1 MLAIRREQIGRE
13 QRLRRRRRES
23 QVMQNLKQE
32 LQSALKTAMKA
43 KDSDRRNA
51 IRLLQSA
58 IKQAEIDG
66 RADLDD
72 DAVREILRKEAKK
85 RRETITELEGAGRS
99 DEAAAERLE
108 LAVTEEFL
116 PRQLTPD
123 ELKPIVQKAIAEVGA
138 TSMKEMGL
146 VMRAVMPE
154 VHGRADGGA
163 VNAMVRELL
172 S

>member
-1 MLAIRREQIGRE
+1 
-13 QRLRRRRRES
+13 
-23 QVMQNLKQE
+23 MQNLKQA
-32 LQSALKTAMKA
+32 LQTALKTAMKA

-66 RADLDD
+66 RAELDD
-72 DAVREILRKEAKK
+72 DAVLDILRQEAKK
-85 RRETITELEGAGRS
+85 RRETIAELEGAGRS
-99 DEAAAERLE
+99 DEAAAERFE
-108 LAVTEEFL
+108 LAVTEAFL
-116 PRQLTPD
+116 PRQLTAD
-123 ELKPIVQKAIAEVGA
+123 ELKPIVQGAISEVGA

-146 VMRAVMPE
+146 VMRAVMPK
-154 VHGRADGGA
+154 VQGLADGRV

>member
-1 MLAIRREQIGRE
+1 MRD
-13 QRLRRRRRES
+13 
-23 QVMQNLKQE
+23 LKRE
-32 LQSALKTAMKA
+32 LQTALKNAMKA

-51 IRLLQSA
+51 LRLLQSA

-66 RADLDD
+66 RAELDD
-72 DAVREILRKEAKK
+72 EAIMDILRKEAKK
-85 RRETITELEGAGRS
+85 RRETIDELEGAGRS
-99 DEAAAERLE
+99 DDAAAERFE

-116 PRQLTPD
+116 PRQMTSD
-123 ELKPIVQKAIAEVGA
+123 ELKPIVQSAISEVGA

-146 VMRAVMPE
+146 VMRAVMPK
-154 VHGRADGGA
+154 VQGLADGKA